1 VKAGME
7 KLVGET
13 GADELIVVT
22 DTFEP
27 ADRLQSYQR
36 VATIANSIEV
46 KAAMRVNA

>member
-1 VKAGME
+1 ME
-7 KLVGET
+7 RLVRET

-36 VATIANSIEV
+36 VAGIANGIEIKPV
-46 KAAMRVNA
+46 LHVSA